1 MYIVFSLE
9 SKLNNVKINLD
20 FEILE
25 MFLEKQ
31 EHNSK
36 KIHKILRST
45 EDVWTIA
52 EYIWVLVE

>member
-20 FEILE
+20 FGILE

-31 EHNSK
+31 EHRSK
-36 KIHKILRST
+36 KNSQNIEINRRR
-45 EDVWTIA
+45 VN
-52 EYIWVLVE
+52 YC